1 MILLFHFLGKW
12 LRLALR
18 GWYKKAYVHYEQELP
33 TDGPIIYAC
42 THPNSAI
49 DYLFAPLLTNVPTFV
64 MVRGDVFEKKSL
76 NALFRSIYMLPV
88 YRIRD
93 GFSSL
98 NKNEQSFKDCYAQF
112 DKNGRVLIFSEG
124 ICVQE
129 KTLQPIRKGTARLAL
144 DFVHKHGG
152 KKMYIVSIA
161 TNYSRFR
168 MFRGTVMVN
177 FSAPID
183 VSKYDARYAENPNK
197 AYEALTQEVHASLE
211 SNFIQV
217 KDYKDEHLT
226 EKALMALRL
235 GRLEHRKNWAIED
248 ESIFQQ
254 EQALVKAMN
263 EKGAS
268 ALSDEW
274 KRKAEELDLNP
285 FREGLLKQR
294 FGRDVYLFQMIILSP
309 FIALAWLT
317 IALPHQL
324 VRWLLK
330 NKIKDIIFHN
340 SVSIFGTLTFYLLF
354 LTIIT
359 VIAMAQLGWIGIA
372 LPFGFT
378 LLTLLGIEMI
388 DEYIFALKN
397 WKVVGKRAE
406 YQQLYDEVRALIKR
420 D

>member
-12 LRLALR
+12 LRLTLR
-18 GWYKKAYVHYEQELP
+18 GWYKKAYVHFEQELP

-76 NALFRSIYMLPV
+76 NAIFRSIYMLPV

-112 DKNGRVLIFSEG
+112 DKSGRVLIFSEG
-124 ICVQE
+124 VCVQE

-144 DFVHKHGG
+144 DYVHKHGG
-152 KKMYIVSIA
+152 KKMYIVPIA

-177 FSAPID
+177 FAAPID

-211 SNFIQV
+211 DHFIQV
-217 KDYKDEHLT
+217 TDYKDDHLT
-226 EKALMALRL
+226 EQALMALRM
-235 GRLEHRKNWAIED
+235 GRLEDRKEWAIED
-248 ESIFQQ
+248 ASIFRE
-254 EQALVKAMN
+254 EQALVHALN
-263 EKGAS
+263 VKGDT
-268 ALSDEW
+268 ALSGEW
-274 KRKAEELDLNP
+274 KQKAQELDLNP

-294 FGRDVYLFQMIILSP
+294 LGREVYLFQLIILTP

-317 IALPHQL
+317 IALPYRI
-324 VRWLLK
+324 VRWILEH
-330 NKIKDIIFHN
+330 KIKDVIFHN
-340 SVSIFGTLTFYLLF
+340 SVSIFGTLVFYLIL
-354 LTIIT
+354 LTIMTI
-359 VIAMAQLGWIGIA
+359 VAMTNLGWIGIA

-378 LLTLLGIEMI
+378 LLTILGIEVI

-397 WKVVGKRAE
+397 WKHLGKRAE
-406 YQQLYDEVRALIKR
+406 YQQLYDEVRALIK
-420 D
+420 